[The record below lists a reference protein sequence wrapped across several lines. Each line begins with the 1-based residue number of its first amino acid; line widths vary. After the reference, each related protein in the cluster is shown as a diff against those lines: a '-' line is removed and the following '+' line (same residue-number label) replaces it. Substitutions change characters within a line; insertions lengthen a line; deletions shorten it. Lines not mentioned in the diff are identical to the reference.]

1 MAAVETVQ
9 GLRAAK
15 KRETHDA
22 IASAA
27 TRLFMQRGFEDVTI
41 AEIAAAARV
50 AKMTVTN
57 YFPRKEDLAL
67 DRHEELVSAVA
78 APVERRA
85 PGESVLAAARAGY
98 AARLATRD
106 PTLGFSSVEWAGMLF
121 GSRAL
126 RARLREIH
134 EQAEDALARVLAE
147 QTGDAGL
154 TPRLVAAQLVATE
167 RLLLTEALR
176 RSLAGEGADQVYAA
190 LAEASREAFERLER
204 GLGDYGLD
212 TAQSD

>member
-1 MAAVETVQ
+1 METVE

-15 KRETHDA
+15 KREMRDA
-22 IASAA
+22 IAAVA
-27 TRLFMQRGFEDVTI
+27 TRLFMARGFDQVTI

-67 DRHEELVSAVA
+67 DRHDELVSAVV
-78 APVERRA
+78 APVARRGA
-85 PGESVLAAARAGY
+85 GESVLAASRAGY

-106 PTLGFSSVEWAGMLF
+106 PTLGFSTPAWADMLF

-126 RARLREIH
+126 RARLREIY
-134 EQAEDALARVLAE
+134 EQAEDALAQVLAE
-147 QTGDAGL
+147 QTRDTGF

-167 RLLLTEALR
+167 RLLLAEALR
-176 RSLAGEGADQVYAA
+176 RSRAGESAGQVYAA
-190 LAEASREAFERLER
+190 LADASREAFGRLGR
-204 GLGDYGLD
+204 GLGDYGVGGGK
-212 TAQSD
+212 

>member
-1 MAAVETVQ
+1 MTAVETVQ

-15 KRETHDA
+15 KRETRDA
-22 IASAA
+22 IATVA

-67 DRHEELVSAVA
+67 DRHEELVSAVV

-106 PTLGFSSVEWAGMLF
+106 PTLGYSGVEWAGMLF

-176 RSLAGEGADQVYAA
+176 RSLAGESADQVFAA
-190 LAEASREAFERLER
+190 LAEASREAFGHLER
-204 GLGDYGLD
+204 GLGDYGVSG
-212 TAQSD
+212 AESD